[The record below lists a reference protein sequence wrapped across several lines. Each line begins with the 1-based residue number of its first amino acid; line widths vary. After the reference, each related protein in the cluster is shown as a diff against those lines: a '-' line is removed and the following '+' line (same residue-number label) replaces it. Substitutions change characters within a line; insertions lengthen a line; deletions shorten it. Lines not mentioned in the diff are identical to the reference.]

1 MPGHPAD
8 IGTAHAMPGD
18 EREKTYKRELAAAM
32 LAFLGGL
39 VIWGVFDPGAA
50 DAARFLTLPVFT
62 FAGGAFGL
70 DAMSKQL
77 R

>member
-1 MPGHPAD
+1 MSDASGGQGH
-8 IGTAHAMPGD
+8 
-18 EREKTYKRELAAAM
+18 KTFKRELAAVM
-32 LAFLGGL
+32 LAFLAGL
-39 VIWGVFDPGAA
+39 VIWGIFDEQAR

-70 DAMSKQL
+70 DALAKQL